1 MATKK
6 KAAKA
11 PARKATKLSAP
22 ASWPATKTELRRT
35 SALIPY
41 ANNARTHTKDQVAKI
56 AASINEFGWT
66 APILVDESDNVIAGH
81 GRLLAAEL
89 LQIESVPVIV
99 ARGWSDTQRRAYVIA
114 DNQLALEAGWDR
126 EMLST
131 ELFALHA
138 LDFDLSLT
146 GFELDDLKGLMR
158 GADLGEDEDALPP
171 LPTTAVTRL
180 GDVWLLQD
188 AAAAHRVACGDS
200 TDAATIERLFAGAR
214 PQMMITD
221 PPYGV
226 EYDPQ
231 WRNKSK
237 VSNTPAKRLGTVHND
252 DRADWSAAWRNFPGD
267 VAYVWHSAL
276 RSVDVATSLSVTGFN
291 LRAQIIWS
299 KLHRFPTGRGNYH
312 WAHEPCWYA
321 VRAGA
326 KASWIGGRKQ
336 KTIWEIESPNK
347 TSEDSTTHSTQ
358 KPLECMGRP
367 MRNHDAALIFDP
379 FLGSGS
385 TLIAAHLQD
394 RTCFGIDLEPRYVDI
409 AVQRWQN
416 HNGRAATLEGDGRTF
431 AEIAAERL
439 EDSKA

>member
-1 MATKK
+1 MAAKK

-11 PARKATKLSAP
+11 PARKAAKLSAP

-35 SALIPY
+35 SVLIPY
-41 ANNARTHTKDQVAKI
+41 ASNARTHTKDQVAKI

-66 APILVDESDNVIAGH
+66 TPILVDESDNVIAGH

-126 EMLST
+126 EMLSK

-146 GFELDDLKGLMR
+146 GFELDDLRGLMR
-158 GADLGEDEDALPP
+158 GADLGEDEDKIPP
-171 LPTTAVTRL
+171 LPTTAVTRI
-180 GDVWLLQD
+180 GDVWLMD
-188 AAAAHRVACGDS
+188 GHRATCGDS
-200 TDAATIERLFAGAR
+200 TDSATIERLFAGHS
-214 PQMMITD
+214 PQMMVTD

-231 WRNKSK
+231 WRRDVYISK
-237 VSNTPAKRLGTVHND
+237 PRRIGKVQND
-252 DRADWSAAWRNFPGD
+252 DHVDWTAVWRLFPGTI
-267 VAYVWHSAL
+267 AYVWHSGIHSPEVAL
-276 RSVDVATSLSVTGFN
+276 NLAEAGFKIRS
-291 LRAQIIWS
+291 QIIWN
-299 KLHRFPTGRGNYH
+299 KAGKFPISRGHYH
-312 WAHEPCWYA
+312 WAHESCWYC
-321 VRAGA
+321 VRDGDGA
-326 KASWIGGRKQ
+326 KWIGGRKQ
-336 KTIWEIESPNK
+336 TTVWEIEPPSAHNEDK
-347 TSEDSTTHSTQ
+347 TQHSTQ

-385 TLIAAHLQD
+385 TLIAAHLQE
-394 RTCFGIDLEPRYVDI
+394 RSCFGVDLEPRYVDI

-416 HNGRAATLEGDGRTF
+416 HSGRAATLEGDGRTF